1 MGDSKCTSVM
11 STPVIRDTSRNRLQ
25 RLGALYSDTENLSS
39 PIRRTEARF
48 NVADEN
54 NEQSASSAR
63 EKSDKMAALT
73 NAINNWEDETIHDY
87 KKVTKTTHKDKPSVK
102 PQSKNDCALKSILSP
117 KKTFDT
123 EKNPSSRQLQWD
135 KKIMDDLE
143 SKGFQRRESSSSKM
157 VYDYQNKESE
167 QKPLEIRKEPVKTNE
182 IKIVKDKEVVPTKSV
197 VTKTHVSQRTAMFE
211 GAPFNKGIPGKN
223 QKDPAEMSLKERM
236 ALFEKNKGTALIPK
250 AAFGISASAKQ
261 IMGEQRDNVVI
272 PIPTVVPKFIP
283 APSVTKPSVHVN
295 KVTAEQQKPT
305 ETKGTGNG
313 IRNTVAALLSGTKTI
328 SESKINDEVQKQRQQ
343 EMNLLLNR
351 YQKEQSELLPK
362 PSAPPMTPPKAPPMP
377 PCILECKSKEQ
388 YINNKRRS
396 GKFFFTINLKG
407 KKLNN

>member
-1 MGDSKCTSVM
+1 MIDKQCTSVI
-11 STPVIRDTSRNRLQ
+11 TPVIRDTSRNRLQ

-39 PIRRTEARF
+39 PIHRTEARF
-48 NVADEN
+48 NVADEDK
-54 NEQSASSAR
+54 EHSSSNAR
-63 EKSDKMAALT
+63 EKSHKMAALT
-73 NAINNWEDETIHDY
+73 SAINNWEDETIPDY
-87 KKVTKTTHKDKPSVK
+87 KKVVKTIQKDKQCVK

-117 KKTFDT
+117 KKTFDS

-157 VYDYQNKESE
+157 VYDYKNKESDK
-167 QKPLEIRKEPVKTNE
+167 KPETVHTNE
-182 IKIVKDKEVVPTKSV
+182 TNNKIVKDKNIVSTKQTV
-197 VTKTHVSQRTAMFE
+197 VTKSHVSQRTAMFE
-211 GAPFNKGIPGKN
+211 VAPFNKLIPGKN

-250 AAFGISASAKQ
+250 AAFGISASVKQ
-261 IMGEQRDNVVI
+261 IMGEQKDNAAT

-283 APSVTKPSVHVN
+283 APSVQKASVHVN
-295 KVTAEQQKPT
+295 KATTEQQKPT

-328 SESKINDEVQKQRQQ
+328 SESKIHDEVQKQRQQ

-351 YQKEQSELLPK
+351 YQKEQSELLQQPT
-362 PSAPPMTPPKAPPMP
+362 APPMTPPKAPPMP
-377 PCILECKSKEQ
+377 PCVLECKSKEQ
-388 YINNKRRS
+388 YTNNKRRS
-396 GKFFFTINLKG
+396 GKFLVFEENKSKDKNFK
-407 KKLNN
+407 